1 MLAMIQTTLHLYLY
15 ILYSDLD
22 QMAVDT
28 TTYEIMF
35 LINNLTGWTTY
46 VMHFPDLLFDS
57 SNYFNCE
64 TEGKIYHNI

>member
-1 MLAMIQTTLHLYLY
+1 
-15 ILYSDLD
+15 
-22 QMAVDT
+22 MAVDT

-57 SNYFNCE
+57 LNYYNCE